1 MQLQQAAEQIEQLP
15 LDVMAVTFQSAQV
28 AGEYVEQTGWPWPM
42 LVDTERSLY
51 NAYSMHRGGLWA
63 IWGPKS
69 WWGFLKLILKGRR
82 LRPPAGDVYQLGGD
96 VLLDPFGGVKLHH
109 VTRVPVDRPDV
120 KSILG
125 LVLA

>member
-1 MQLQQAAEQIEQLP
+1 LQQAAEQIQQLP
-15 LDVMAVTFQSAQV
+15 LDVMAVTFQSAEV
-28 AGEYVEQTGWPWPM
+28 AGAYVEQTGWPWPM

-96 VLLDPFGGVKLHH
+96 VLLDPSGSLRLHH

-120 KSILG
+120 ESILD
-125 LVLA
+125 LVRA